1 MVQIL
6 DRIKSEVLN
15 AETPKKYNYKGKEQQ
30 HMVCREVVRSK
41 LKDVATVGRKGV
53 DRNFWTLMPIFKLPT
68 KQEVE
73 LGLKD
78 ALFKLE

>member
-30 HMVCREVVRSK
+30 HMVCREVVRTQ
-41 LKDVATVGRKGV
+41 L
-53 DRNFWTLMPIFKLPT
+53 N
-68 KQEVE
+68 
-73 LGLKD
+73 
-78 ALFKLE
+78 